1 MALQFKR
8 SRCRAGSLALVQKSS
23 HGEGHFLGL
32 FHEELM
38 SGFGNDQVLGILK
51 SSLHSLSGRYVFCID
66 LAAEQQGATRI
77 IR

>member
-8 SRCRAGSLALVQKSS
+8 LRYRAGSLALVQKSS
-23 HGEGHFLGL
+23 HGARHFLRL

-38 SGFGNDQVLGILK
+38 SDSENNRVLGILK
-51 SSLHSLSGRYVFCID
+51 SSLHLLGSEGVFSIR